1 MELSAFNKVGCV
13 LCSFES
19 NLNYLQVQCMNSYLD
34 NACKTIWFSLCMIN
48 YSICRVCNNCS
59 NRILLIES
67 LNVLF
72 NLCFISFHL
81 CLSDKPVNWL
91 VWRSGQEMYR
101 DLKIS
106 WFEKK
111 YFFLLVSKN
120 KIEFDFFHFFVVHF
134 SAQSRVSA
142 ILWLVDPTRF
152 FWSKVGDESKTHS
165 TSHSPKLLIIIT
177 HYLLMF
183 PWS

>member
-1 MELSAFNKVGCV
+1 
-13 LCSFES
+13 
-19 NLNYLQVQCMNSYLD
+19 MNSYLD

-48 YSICRVCNNCS
+48 NSICRVCNNCS

-81 CLSDKPVNWL
+81 SGFLSDKPVNWFSCQC
-91 VWRSGQEMYR
+91 VGQVR
-101 DLKIS
+101 KCTAIWKSADLKKI
-106 WFEKK
+106 F
-111 YFFLLVSKN
+111 FFLLVSKN